1 MLWGMFPRYCLA
13 LLALALLPTLASA
26 QPAQP
31 QPYPTRPVKLVVGFA
46 PGGAADFVSRS
57 FQDALSKELGQPII
71 VENRAGAGSS
81 IAAEYVAK
89 SAPDGYTLLI
99 ASPSSILVN
108 PIISPKPGFEPRRDL
123 LPVTKVSSSPL
134 VVAAHA
140 SVGAANLRELIAQA
154 KKSPGKLNYGSSGNG
169 SAPHLAGVL
178 FTRLAGVDMVH
189 IPFKGGAPSVT
200 ALLAGD
206 IQLSFATPP
215 SVLPHVQSGRLKA
228 LAVTSRQRT
237 PLVPG
242 VPGMAEAGLP
252 DYEISFWYGFFFP
265 AGTPR
270 EAVRR
275 MYDATSAVLGLP
287 AINKLLE
294 KEGTETAGSKS
305 PEEFGAF
312 IAEDAKLWT
321 RLVKD
326 SGAKAD

>member
-1 MLWGMFPRYCLA
+1 MVNRFYFVAAMLAAVG
-13 LLALALLPTLASA
+13 LLPAPGGA
-26 QPAQP
+26 
-31 QPYPTRPVKLVVGFA
+31 QPYPARPIKLVVGFA

-57 FQDALSKELGQPII
+57 FQDALAKELGQPII

-123 LPVTKVSSSPL
+123 QPVTKVTSSPL

-140 SVGAANLRELIAQA
+140 SVGVASLRELIAYA
-154 KKSPGKLNYGSSGNG
+154 KRNPGKLNYGSSGNG

-189 IPFKGGAPSVT
+189 IPFKGGAPSVA

-237 PLVPG
+237 ALVPG
-242 VPGMAEAGLP
+242 VPGMADAGLP
-252 DYEISFWYGFFFP
+252 EYEISFWYGFFFP

-270 EAVRR
+270 EAVKK
-275 MYDATSAVLGLP
+275 MYDATSAVLALP
-287 AINKLLE
+287 AINKALE
-294 KEGTETAGSKS
+294 KEGTETSGSKS

-312 IAEDAKLWT
+312 IAEDGKLWA